1 MIISVPTPCSAL
13 NKNTRLLKTL
23 DYFHCYATLVN
34 HKEDATRRATMKGN
48 SLKHGTYLTELGLQ
62 SKLDETNRLKCAVRP
77 KGNSLTQLED
87 TIDSICH
94 SARIPANH
102 ADKIWQDQLD
112 SLHCIKMTPSE
123 VNDKCA
129 KFYSLILIHLNS

>member
-1 MIISVPTPCSAL
+1 MIISVPTPWSVL
-13 NKNTRLLKTL
+13 NKNTRS
-23 DYFHCYATLVN
+23 FHCYATFVN
-34 HKEDATRRATMKGN
+34 HNEDATKRATIKGN
-48 SLKHGTYLTELGLQ
+48 SLKHGTWTHWNSLKLGLQ
-62 SKLDETNRLKCAVRP
+62 SKLDETDHLKCVMRP

-87 TIDSICH
+87 VIDSICH
-94 SARIPANH
+94 SARTHTNH

-112 SLHCIKMTPSE
+112 SLHCIKMTPTE

>member
-1 MIISVPTPCSAL
+1 
-13 NKNTRLLKTL
+13 
-23 DYFHCYATLVN
+23 
-34 HKEDATRRATMKGN
+34 MKGN
-48 SLKHGTYLTELGLQ
+48 SIKHGTYLTEPGLQ
-62 SKLDETNRLKCAVRP
+62 SKLDETNSLKCAMRK

-87 TIDSICH
+87 MIDSICH
-94 SARIPANH
+94 SARIHTNH